1 MESFNARSRL
11 SKALAE
17 DSSEDSESPVHP
29 ENDEAHDE
37 AAEPVEKR
45 HALTE
50 KDSLKRRP
58 QAHTNAVKKPIR
70 RVRFREDEGCA
81 TRKIECL
88 EGEVEALKR
97 KVQALMKKWDF
108 VEPFLEAQCKAEGV
122 STPQKNPNRQK
133 RA

>member
-17 DSSEDSESPVHP
+17 ESSEDSESPGHP

-50 KDSLKRRP
+50 KDSQETSP
-58 QAHTNAVKKPIR
+58 GAHRCSQEVSDTYSTTGIMFMTNLMTAG
-70 RVRFREDEGCA
+70 RF
-81 TRKIECL
+81 
-88 EGEVEALKR
+88 GE
-97 KVQALMKKWDF
+97 
-108 VEPFLEAQCKAEGV
+108 
-122 STPQKNPNRQK
+122 
-133 RA
+133 